1 MSSLFHRM
9 FLAHPASRGETYF
22 QHMSEALCI
31 SSRLLIASQFA
42 LIHAFIPGVDLFST
56 VFQTTSSEFIKSVDK
71 TINRT
76 KKL

>member
-9 FLAHPASRGETYF
+9 FLAHPISRGETYF
-22 QHMSEALCI
+22 QHMSQALCI

-56 VFQTTSSEFIKSVDK
+56 VFQTTSSEFINSVGK